1 MDGTQQ
7 DYLLFQR
14 CSFGLKWLQ
23 NNEILTDICERM
35 NIGNT
40 PQEYVALS
48 KQKKMANFYH
58 FDKANAARRA
68 NTITLKEAI
77 DQLLNA
83 YQLRGKF
90 NETYLVAH
98 WEKIMGKAIAN
109 RTSKV
114 YVAERKLYVQIT
126 SAPLRNEL
134 VMAKSKI
141 IELINKEVGENVVED
156 VVFI

>member
-1 MDGTQQ
+1 
-7 DYLLFQR
+7 
-14 CSFGLKWLQ
+14 
-23 NNEILTDICERM
+23 
-35 NIGNT
+35 
-40 PQEYVALS
+40 
-48 KQKKMANFYH
+48 MANFYR
-58 FDKANAARRA
+58 FDRANASRKAA
-68 NTITLKEAI
+68 TVTLKEAI

-114 YVAERKLYVQIT
+114 YVADRKLYLYIT

-134 VMAKSKI
+134 MMAKSKI
-141 IELINKEVGENVVED
+141 IELINKEVGESVVDD
-156 VVFI
+156 VVFM